1 MFIKLH
7 IDFGVLFSFSSALIK
22 CSIFHMGG
30 GEKEKSRKK
39 NRHCIYG
46 ENESRRDF
54 SNGEIC
60 LPWLL
65 ILGKNA
71 HDEKVVKKSRVKV
84 SKFLSKYL

>member
-1 MFIKLH
+1 MFIKLY

-30 GEKEKSRKK
+30 GKGKVKKK

>member
-1 MFIKLH
+1 MLH
-7 IDFGVLFSFSSALIK
+7 FPHG
-22 CSIFHMGG
+22 GG

-71 HDEKVVKKSRVKV
+71 HDKKVVKRSRVKV